1 MMTGLLSP
9 AAQYSLVG
17 PIKPR
22 PQPDNNLSIA
32 ATAVR
37 YRVFKIGKS
46 LRKQGK
52 YTVSYGRDESTK
64 RKSVARRIT
73 LSGSLL
79 IVEA

>member
-1 MMTGLLSP
+1 MITGRLSP
-9 AAQYSLVG
+9 GARYSLDG
-17 PIKPR
+17 RIKPR

-32 ATAVR
+32 AAAVR

-52 YTVSYGRDESTK
+52 FTISYGRDESTK